1 MSGNQS
7 SVGGPR
13 ESLNNSVLN
22 SFINSSD
29 ESARGGSTNTERGRA
44 MMMII
49 ADRASEARNRS
60 SENH

>member
-7 SVGGPR
+7 SVGPR
-13 ESLNNSVLN
+13 ESSNGSVLN

-29 ESARGGSTNTERGRA
+29 ESARGGSTNTERGRG

-49 ADRASEARNRS
+49 AN
-60 SENH
+60 

>member
-1 MSGNQS
+1 MS
-7 SVGGPR
+7 R
-13 ESLNNSVLN
+13 LNNSVLN